1 MKLLAVKH
9 FLKKAWAWTKTHWY
23 VPFIVILIIFGF
35 VIWGVTKNAML
46 LTSMMDVLRSS
57 RDSYKEQSEALES
70 IHRKEIV
77 GRNKVIEEYNKNLKA
92 LEEEYETREEELDS
106 KKKKELK
113 SLVEESYNDPE
124 KLASEIAR
132 LYGFE
137 NG

>member
-1 MKLLAVKH
+1 
-9 FLKKAWAWTKTHWY
+9 
-23 VPFIVILIIFGF
+23 
-35 VIWGVTKNAML
+35 ML
-46 LTSMMDVLRSS
+46 LW
-57 RDSYKEQSEALES
+57 EQSEALES